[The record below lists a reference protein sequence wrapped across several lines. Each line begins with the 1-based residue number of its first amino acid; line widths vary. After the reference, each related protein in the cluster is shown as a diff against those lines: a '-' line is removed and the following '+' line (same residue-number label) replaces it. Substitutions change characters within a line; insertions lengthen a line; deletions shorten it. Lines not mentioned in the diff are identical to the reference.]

1 MLGPL
6 IAVRRYRIGR
16 VTNRFAVCWTPRH
29 RSHVNTLRRKRF
41 PLAPSCIL
49 HSNPVSVQL
58 HACSGGT
65 TPGCSRVTDSAE
77 PPPHFIHTFVKP
89 CFSNV
94 LCQ

>member
-41 PLAPSCIL
+41 PLGPLVYSAFKPCFGSIARML
-49 HSNPVSVQL
+49 WGDH
-58 HACSGGT
+58 
-65 TPGCSRVTDSAE
+65 PGCSRVTDSAE